1 MLVSQLVFGI
11 ACRIENRIAIS
22 QMNSFRLGPV
32 RAQWRDWHDSI
43 VDAKGQ
49 AKLLMTY
56 VANSQT
62 VMGSRE
68 MLGLTSD
75 KIHAG
80 GLPLINTVFLNEDN
94 VVAMA
99 CPVVRTFRVV

>member
-1 MLVSQLVFGI
+1 MD
-11 ACRIENRIAIS
+11 
-22 QMNSFRLGPV
+22 V
-32 RAQWRDWHDSI
+32 REP
-43 VDAKGQ
+43 
-49 AKLLMTY
+49 AKLLMAY

-68 MLGLTSD
+68 VLGLASD

-80 GLPLINTVFLNEDN
+80 GLPLVNTVFLSADN
-94 VVAMA
+94 VVALA

>member
-1 MLVSQLVFGI
+1 MRV
-11 ACRIENRIAIS
+11 
-22 QMNSFRLGPV
+22 
-32 RAQWRDWHDSI
+32 QWRDWHESI
-43 VDAKGQ
+43 MDVREQ

-68 MLGLTSD
+68 VLGLASD
-75 KIHAG
+75 KTHAG
-80 GLPLINTVFLNEDN
+80 GLPLINTVFLNADK
-94 VVAMA
+94 VVALA